1 LRGYYRHHAHE
12 DPFLWPG
19 LSDITAWVDFT
30 RVAEAAERAGLQ
42 VLGFT
47 TQMGFLAGGGVDQAM
62 SRALD
67 EASSASAGVSVADQA
82 KLAGG
87 LRRLLMPGEMGES
100 VKFLMLSRSERFD
113 LPAFAFRDLRHTL

>member
-1 LRGYYRHHAHE
+1 ML
-12 DPFLWPG
+12 
-19 LSDITAWVDFT
+19 
-30 RVAEAAERAGLQ
+30 GLQ

-62 SRALD
+62 SRALA
-67 EASSASAGVSVADQA
+67 ETGSAASGASVSSQA
-82 KLAGG
+82 QLAGG

-100 VKFLMLSRSERFD
+100 VKFVMLGRSDECD